1 MRKIVFLCFICIFSI
16 LQINALPATKI
27 SQEIKLY
34 GDVYDSF
41 TRIPLHAKLYL
52 LTQDSMLVD
61 STTTSIEKM
70 RATYSFS
77 IKKESRKYIIKSVCM
92 GYYDTFITCEV
103 APKSKKYYSV
113 APQILMKKRNK
124 EYNAYLEEVTV
135 RATKVQVCYRADTI
149 IYDATA
155 FALPEGSMLD
165 ALIRQLPGAKLNEN
179 GEIFVN
185 GKKVDYLM
193 LNGKNFFKGKN
204 QIMLE
209 NLPYFSVQNI
219 KVYNKE
225 KSELEMAMNPGKKHD
240 FIMDVNLKRKYL
252 RNYLGNAEMGI
263 GTDNRWLTRLF
274 TLLNG
279 ERNTIAIFTN
289 NNNINEDTKPSQNG
303 NWAHADMKQGVMTT
317 RRIGANIQSDNK
329 NKTIANTL
337 DINTEWN
344 ELSSNKIY
352 NSESFSSAGNIFKNG
367 VSYFGNKEKKAS
379 VSGEMNITQ
388 KSHTSVTYQ
397 VNYEDKKAWES
408 QRDST
413 FRDAVT
419 NNLLENSLLSHLK
432 TVRLGLSIASYIPI
446 KAIGNH

>member
-1 MRKIVFLCFICIFSI
+1 M
-16 LQINALPATKI
+16 Q
-27 SQEIKLY
+27 
-34 GDVYDSF
+34 VY
-41 TRIPLHAKLYL
+41 
-52 LTQDSMLVD
+52 
-61 STTTSIEKM
+61 
-70 RATYSFS
+70 
-77 IKKESRKYIIKSVCM
+77 
-92 GYYDTFITCEV
+92 
-103 APKSKKYYSV
+103 
-113 APQILMKKRNK
+113 
-124 EYNAYLEEVTV
+124 
-135 RATKVQVCYRADTI
+135 YRADTI

-225 KSELEMAMNPGKKHD
+225 KSEIEMALNPGKKHD

-303 NWAHADMKQGVMTT
+303 NWAHADMMKQGVMTT

-329 NKTIANTL
+329 NKIIANTL

-352 NSESFSSAGNIFKNG
+352 NSESFFLVLVIFSRMAYRIWVIKKRMLL
-367 VSYFGNKEKKAS
+367 YQEK
-379 VSGEMNITQ
+379 
-388 KSHTSVTYQ
+388 
-397 VNYEDKKAWES
+397 
-408 QRDST
+408 
-413 FRDAVT
+413 
-419 NNLLENSLLSHLK
+419 
-432 TVRLGLSIASYIPI
+432 
-446 KAIGNH
+446 

>member
-1 MRKIVFLCFICIFSI
+1 MRKIVFLCFICVFSI
-16 LQINALPATKI
+16 LQVKALHAVKIN
-27 SQEIKLY
+27 QEIKLY

-70 RATYSFS
+70 RATYSFT
-77 IKKESRKYIIKSVCM
+77 INKETRKYIIKSVCK

-103 APKSKKYYSV
+103 APK
-113 APQILMKKRNK
+113 RK
-124 EYNAYLEEVTV
+124 E
-135 RATKVQVCYRADTI
+135 
-149 IYDATA
+149 
-155 FALPEGSMLD
+155 
-165 ALIRQLPGAKLNEN
+165 
-179 GEIFVN
+179 
-185 GKKVDYLM
+185 
-193 LNGKNFFKGKN
+193 
-204 QIMLE
+204 
-209 NLPYFSVQNI
+209 
-219 KVYNKE
+219 
-225 KSELEMAMNPGKKHD
+225 
-240 FIMDVNLKRKYL
+240 YL

-303 NWAHADMKQGVMTT
+303 NWAHADMIKQGVMTT
-317 RRIGANIQSDNK
+317 RRIGANIQSDSK

-367 VSYFGNKEKKAS
+367 VSYLGNKEKKAS

-419 NNLLENSLLSHLK
+419 NNLLEYSLLSHLK
-432 TVRLGLSIASYIPI
+432 TVRLGVSIASL
-446 KAIGNH
+446 IGDFCFEFFKDDIVYYGNVQIYY